1 MHLVRYLD
9 LAQEKEARHGV
20 LLWLLGE
27 RSHRPMWGGVG
38 PYLEVR
44 AVVVVPVHNL
54 PLPAVPGQ
62 HRDHLPPRQVCVE
75 LRGEDVDSRGRQGLR
90 GQGEAGLDHVGN
102 PDACAPLVAGTDH
115 GPRGSN
121 A

>member
-1 MHLVRYLD
+1 MHLVGYLG
-9 LAQEKEARHGV
+9 LAQEKETRH
-20 LLWLLGE
+20 
-27 RSHRPMWGGVG
+27 WGAAVAVGRAVTQALVWEG

-62 HRDHLPPRQVCVE
+62 HGDHLPPRQVCVE
-75 LRGEDVDSRGRQGLR
+75 LRGEDVDSRGRQGLWGR
-90 GQGEAGLDHVGN
+90 GRQGWTTWGTLRSAGCWHR
-102 PDACAPLVAGTDH
+102 PW
-115 GPRGSN
+115 GSN